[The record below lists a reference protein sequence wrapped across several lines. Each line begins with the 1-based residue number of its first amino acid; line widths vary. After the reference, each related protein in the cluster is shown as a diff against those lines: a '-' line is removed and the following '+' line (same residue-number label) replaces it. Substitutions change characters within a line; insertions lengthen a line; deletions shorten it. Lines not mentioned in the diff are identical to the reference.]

1 MGGSGEGCEPGRPSP
16 PKSLLLVKRA
26 GASLVTAMCCRANDV
41 AFVLLFWLYL
51 FFSLPRL

>member
-1 MGGSGEGCEPGRPSP
+1 MGAPGRAVSQADLP
-16 PKSLLLVKRA
+16 PKSLLLVKQA
-26 GASLVTAMCCRANDV
+26 GASLVIAMCYRDSDV